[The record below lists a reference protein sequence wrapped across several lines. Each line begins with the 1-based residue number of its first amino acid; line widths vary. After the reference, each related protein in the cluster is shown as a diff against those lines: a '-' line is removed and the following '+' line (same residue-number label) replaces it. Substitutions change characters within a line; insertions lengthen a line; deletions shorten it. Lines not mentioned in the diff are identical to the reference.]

1 MVQINI
7 CVNSTKSFS
16 EKTIPVIV
24 QSLIDAKIDPKNIFV
39 IEGGYDDRFVEKKE
53 THTHIFTN
61 HNSLEY
67 TGMIDIVEYE
77 MVSDYWFNIHDTC
90 KVGENFKNLLYNIP
104 DDLPD
109 KLALRS
115 HPSMSI
121 GSYKYD
127 YLIKHRQRLL
137 DIKNTDYSR
146 ESLQDWKQKGIG
158 MEDYMLYK
166 LTDSPTVR
174 YNPHISDA
182 GWNIVQGEDWYQ
194 TNIVRRIE
202 YHPTLDLYKSK
213 SNWEVKSWME
223 IDL

>member
-16 EKTIPVIV
+16 EKTIPVVV
-24 QSLIDAKIDPKNIFV
+24 QSLLESEIDSKNIFV
-39 IEGGYDDRFVEKKE
+39 IEGGYGERHIEEKD

-67 TGMIDIVEYE
+67 TGLIDIVEYE

-90 KVGENFKNLLYNIP
+90 KVSKNFKELLYNIP
-104 DDLPD
+104 DNFPD
-109 KLALRS
+109 KIALRS

-121 GSYKYD
+121 GTYKYD
-127 YLIKHRQRLL
+127 YLLKHKQRLL
-137 DIKNTDYSR
+137 DIKNTNYSR
-146 ESLQDWKQKGIG
+146 ESLQTWKQKGIE

-166 LTDSPTVR
+166 LQDSPTIR
-174 YNPHISDA
+174 YNPHISDSE
-182 GWNIVQGEDWYQ
+182 WNIIQGEDWYN
-194 TNIVRRIE
+194 TNIKRRIE

-213 SNWEVKSWME
+213 SNWEVKPWME

>member
-24 QSLIDAKIDPKNIFV
+24 QSLLESDIDAKNIFV
-39 IEGGYDDRFVEKKE
+39 IEGGYKERYVEEKD

-67 TGMIDIVEYE
+67 TGLIDIVEYE
-77 MVSDYWFNIHDTC
+77 IVSDYWFNIHDTC
-90 KVGENFKNLLYNIP
+90 KVGKDFKKLLYNIP
-104 DDLPD
+104 DDFPN
-109 KLALRS
+109 KLSLRS

-121 GSYKYD
+121 GSYKYE
-127 YLIKHRQRLL
+127 YLLKHKQRLL

-146 ESLQDWKQKGIG
+146 ESLQRWKQKGIE

-166 LTDSPTVR
+166 LQDSSTIV
-174 YNPHISDA
+174 YNPHIISD
-182 GWNIVQGEDWYQ
+182 GWNIVEGQDWYE
-194 TNIVRRIE
+194 TNIKRRIE
-202 YHPTLDLYKSK
+202 YHPSLDLYKSK

>member
-24 QSLIDAKIDPKNIFV
+24 DSLLECQIDSKNIFV
-39 IEGGYDDRFVEKKE
+39 IEGGHEQRTIEEKD
-53 THTHIFTN
+53 TYTHIFTN

-67 TGMIDIVEYE
+67 TGLIDIVEYE

-90 KVGENFKNLLYNIP
+90 KVGKNFKKLLYNIP
-104 DDLPD
+104 NNLPE
-109 KLALRS
+109 KIALRS

-121 GSYKYD
+121 GSYKYE

-146 ESLQDWKQKGIG
+146 ESLQHWKQKGIC

-166 LTDSPTVR
+166 LQDVDTFR
-174 YNPHISDA
+174 YNPEISDS
-182 GWNIVQGEDWYQ
+182 GWNIIDGEDWYQ
-194 TNIVRRIE
+194 TNIKRRIE

>member
-24 QSLIDAKIDPKNIFV
+24 QSLLESDIDAKNIFV
-39 IEGGYDDRFVEKKE
+39 IEGGYEERYVEEKD

-67 TGMIDIVEYE
+67 TGLIDIVEYE
-77 MVSDYWFNIHDTC
+77 MISDYWFNVHDTC
-90 KVGENFKNLLYNIP
+90 KVGKDFKKLLHNIP
-104 DDLPD
+104 DDFPN

-121 GSYKYD
+121 GSYKYE
-127 YLIKHRQRLL
+127 YLLKHKQRLL

-146 ESLQDWKQKGIG
+146 ESLQRWKQKGIE

-166 LTDSPTVR
+166 LQDSSTIV
-174 YNPHISDA
+174 YNPHITSD
-182 GWNIVQGEDWYQ
+182 GWNIVEGQDWYK
-194 TNIVRRIE
+194 TNIKRRIE

>member
-24 QSLIDAKIDPKNIFV
+24 KSLIDAEIDPKNIFV
-39 IEGGYDDRFVEKKE
+39 IEGGYDRRVMEERE

-77 MVSDYWFNIHDTC
+77 MVSDYWFNTHDTC
-90 KVGENFKNLLYNIP
+90 KVGKNFKNLLYNIP
-104 DDLPD
+104 EDLPN

-127 YLIKHRQRLL
+127 YLLKHKQRLL

-146 ESLQDWKQKGIG
+146 ESLQDWKQKGIW

-174 YNPHISDA
+174 YNQHISDA
-182 GWNIVQGEDWYQ
+182 GWNIIQGEDWYQ

>member
-1 MVQINI
+1 MIQINI

-24 QSLIDAKIDPKNIFV
+24 QSLIGADISPDNIFV
-39 IEGGYDDRFVEKKE
+39 IEGGYDKRSIEKQD
-53 THTHIFTN
+53 THTHIFTD

-67 TGMIDIVEYE
+67 TGLIDIVEYE
-77 MVSDYWFNIHDTC
+77 MASDYWFNIHDTC
-90 KVGENFKNLLYNIP
+90 KVGSNFKKLLYNIP
-104 DDLPD
+104 ENLPE
-109 KLALRS
+109 KLSLRS

-127 YLIKHRQRLL
+127 YLIKHKQRLL
-137 DIKNTDYSR
+137 DIKNKDYSR
-146 ESLQDWKQKGIG
+146 ESLQYWKQKGIE

-166 LTDSPTVR
+166 LQDVDTLK
-174 YNPHISDA
+174 YNPDISDS
-182 GWNIVQGEDWYQ
+182 GWNIIEGEDWYQ
-194 TNIVRRIE
+194 TNIKRRIE
-202 YHPTLDLYKSK
+202 YHPKLDLYKSK